1 MSDMKIDLNK
11 YLAVLPIERFR
22 NPAPVVAVLR
32 LSGVIGRAGRFQ
44 NGIELGGLAQSI
56 EAAFS
61 IKGVAAVALA
71 INSPGGAPAQANLVY
86 ARIRAFAAEKEVPV
100 IAFAEDVAASGG
112 YWLACAGDEIYADE
126 NSIVGSIGVI
136 SASFGFQELLTKIG
150 VERRVHAQGDRKSM
164 LDPFQPENEADLK
177 RLSVIQKDIHANFK
191 RLVHDRRGERL
202 KISDRKLFSGDVWT
216 GREALEAG
224 LIDGLGEIRDVLR
237 QRFGDRV
244 KIKLIGGKTSLLK
257 RLLGRGLPGSEI
269 HAGFVTDVIADAT
282 ASWPAKVI
290 AAVEE
295 RAVWSR
301 FGL

>member
-1 MSDMKIDLNK
+1 MKIDLNK
-11 YLAVLPIERFR
+11 YLALLPFERFR
-22 NPAPVVAVLR
+22 NPAPTVAVLR

-44 NGIELGGLAQSI
+44 SGIELSALAQSI

-86 ARIRAFAAEKEVPV
+86 SRIRAFAAEKEVPV

-136 SASFGFQELLTKIG
+136 SASFGFQELLAKIG

-164 LDPFQPENEADLK
+164 LDPFRPETETDLK
-177 RLSVIQKDIHANFK
+177 RLNVIQKDIHANFK
-191 RLVHDRRGERL
+191 RLVHDRRGDRL

-216 GREALEAG
+216 GREALDAG
-224 LIDGLGEIRDVLR
+224 LIDGLGEMRDILR

-244 KIKLIGGKTSLLK
+244 KIKLVGGRTSLFK
-257 RLLGRGLPGSEI
+257 RLLGRGGAGGGVQDLALSGALSE
-269 HAGFVTDVIADAT
+269 AA
-282 ASWPAKVI
+282 ASWPSKLL
-290 AAVEE
+290 AAIEE
-295 RAVWSR
+295 RAFWSR
-301 FGL
+301 FGM

>member
-1 MSDMKIDLNK
+1 MRIDLNK
-11 YLAVLPIERFR
+11 YLALLPFERFR
-22 NPAPVVAVLR
+22 NPAPTVAVLR

-44 NGIELGGLAQSI
+44 SGIELSALAQSI

-86 ARIRAFAAEKEVPV
+86 SRIRAFAAEKEVPV

-136 SASFGFQELLTKIG
+136 SASFGFQELLAKIG

-164 LDPFQPENEADLK
+164 LDPFRPETETDLK
-177 RLSVIQKDIHANFK
+177 RLNVIQKDIHANFK
-191 RLVHDRRGERL
+191 RLVHDRRGDRL

-216 GREALEAG
+216 GREALDAG
-224 LIDGLGEIRDVLR
+224 LIDGLGEMRDILR

-244 KIKLIGGKTSLLK
+244 KIKLVGGRTSLFK
-257 RLLGRGLPGSEI
+257 RLLGRGGAGGGVQDLALSGALSE
-269 HAGFVTDVIADAT
+269 AA
-282 ASWPAKVI
+282 ASWPSKLL
-290 AAVEE
+290 AAIEE
-295 RAVWSR
+295 RAFWSR
-301 FGL
+301 FGM

>member
-1 MSDMKIDLNK
+1 MAFDPKKL
-11 YLAVLPIERFR
+11 LAMLPIQRFR
-22 NPAPVVAVLR
+22 NPPPVVAVLR

-44 NGIELGGLAQSI
+44 NGIELGGLADHI
-56 EAAFS
+56 ETAFS
-61 IKGVAAVALA
+61 MKGVSAVALA

-126 NSIVGSIGVI
+126 NSILGSIGVI
-136 SASFGFQELLTKIG
+136 SASFGFQELMNKIG

-164 LDPFQPENEADLK
+164 LDPFQPESDADLK
-177 RLSVIQKDIHANFK
+177 RLNVIQKDIHNNFK
-191 RLVHDRRGERL
+191 RLVHDRRGDRL
-202 KISDRKLFSGDVWT
+202 TISDRKLFSGDVWT

-224 LIDGLGEIRDVLR
+224 LIDGLGELRDVLR

-244 KIKLIGGKTSLLK
+244 KIKLVGGRTSVLK
-257 RLLGRGLPGSEI
+257 RLFGRGLSGVNMQGTSI
-269 HAGFVTDVIADAT
+269 GDVLGDA
-282 ASWPAKVI
+282 AAAWPTKILATI
-290 AAVEE
+290 EE
-295 RAVWSR
+295 RAFWSR

>member
-1 MSDMKIDLNK
+1 MAFDPKKL
-11 YLAVLPIERFR
+11 LGLLPIQRFR
-22 NPAPVVAVLR
+22 NPPPVVAVLK

-44 NGIELGGLAQSI
+44 SGIELGGLADHI
-56 EAAFS
+56 ETAFS
-61 IKGVAAVALA
+61 MKGVSAVALA

-126 NSIVGSIGVI
+126 NSILGSIGVI
-136 SASFGFQELLTKIG
+136 SASFGFQELMTKIG

-164 LDPFQPENEADLK
+164 LDPFQPESDADLK
-177 RLSVIQKDIHANFK
+177 RLNVIQKDIHTNFK
-191 RLVHDRRGERL
+191 RLVHDRRGDRL

-224 LIDGLGEIRDVLR
+224 LIDGLGELRDVLR

-244 KIKLIGGKTSLLK
+244 KIKLVGGRTSVLK
-257 RLLGRGLPGSEI
+257 RLFGRGLSGVNVQGASI
-269 HAGFVTDVIADAT
+269 GDVLGDA
-282 ASWPAKVI
+282 AAAWPTKI
-290 AAVEE
+290 LAAIEE
-295 RAVWSR
+295 RAFWSR

>member
-1 MSDMKIDLNK
+1 MSFDPKKI
-11 YLAVLPIERFR
+11 LALLPLQRFR
-22 NPAPVVAVLR
+22 NPPPVVAVLR

-44 NGIELGGLAQSI
+44 SAIELGGLADHI
-56 EAAFS
+56 ETAFS
-61 IKGVAAVALA
+61 MKGVSAVALA

-126 NSIVGSIGVI
+126 NSILGSIGVI
-136 SASFGFQELLTKIG
+136 SASFGFQELMAKIG

-164 LDPFQPENEADLK
+164 LDPFQPESDADLK
-177 RLSVIQKDIHANFK
+177 RLNVIQKDIHANFK
-191 RLVHDRRGERL
+191 RLVHDRRGDRL

-224 LIDGLGEIRDVLR
+224 LIDGLGELRDVLR

-244 KIKLIGGKTSLLK
+244 KIKLVGGRTSFLK
-257 RLLGRGLPGSEI
+257 RLFGRGLSGVNVQGTSI
-269 HAGFVTDVIADAT
+269 GGVLGDAV
-282 ASWPAKVI
+282 AAWPTKVV
-290 AAVEE
+290 AAIEE
-295 RAVWSR
+295 RAFWSR